1 MFNSTVPAVIG
12 PVRSVRA
19 EDPDI
24 VWPLGGVFAYSGGA
38 QVNVD
43 AINSAPVKAVDESS
57 AGDAMVRNASGQPP
71 RDDHP
76 PIELAERGGVE
87 IVRNGTYDGA
97 VWSHDPPGLRAAP
110 VRGRLRV
117 RFGHG

>member
-1 MFNSTVPAVIG
+1 VAGVDGQLALALERDALAV
-12 PVRSVRA
+12 
-19 EDPDI
+19 E
-24 VWPLGGVFAYSGGA
+24 
-38 QVNVD
+38 
-43 AINSAPVKAVDESS
+43 
-57 AGDAMVRNASGQPP
+57 PP
-71 RDDHP
+71 REDHP